1 MDEVWKIV
9 LGVLTSVG
17 GISGLIIVV
26 VKFSAGTIAKRLE
39 EEYSLKLSKELE
51 QYKSRLDNKIYIS
64 RTKFDTEFIIY
75 RELSK
80 AFFEMVKDIG
90 RLIPSGYTTYPADK
104 DARKK
109 YEEDQ
114 YSKALKTT
122 VIAQDSLHSNAPF
135 IPENLFIKYNEIV
148 KLCQMQLS
156 MFDRRWNVLY
166 FASQE
171 EKETFSPEDYKR
183 TDSINE
189 KFKDLNTHIREY
201 LLKLD
206 VLD

>member
-1 MDEVWKIV
+1 M
-9 LGVLTSVG
+9 
-17 GISGLIIVV
+17 
-26 VKFSAGTIAKRLE
+26 
-39 EEYSLKLSKELE
+39 
-51 QYKSRLDNKIYIS
+51 
-64 RTKFDTEFIIY
+64 
-75 RELSK
+75 
-80 AFFEMVKDIG
+80 
-90 RLIPSGYTTYPADK
+90 
-104 DARKK
+104 
-109 YEEDQ
+109 
-114 YSKALKTT
+114 KTT

-156 MFDRRWNVLY
+156 MFERRWNVLY

-183 TDSINE
+183 TETINE
-189 KFKDLNTHIREY
+189 KFKELNTNIREY